1 MTITT
6 AMQGVRTKQTKARRR
21 RGARRTSYVRRS
33 DEPRSNAGMRSY
45 NALHKIK
52 GVSCVILL
60 GGESKRMGKD
70 KAGVKISGKT
80 LFSMVYEKVSP
91 LFDEVMVSARDKNY
105 DVARLMKKK
114 AGTAPFRVV
123 YDELPGRG
131 PAIGLL
137 SALKNAR
144 NVWVFAIGCDSPFP
158 SPKLIRRLA
167 KSKEGF
173 DCVIPV
179 HFNRLQTLFA
189 LYKKTCFAPL
199 LSRIKKR
206 GNPGLAEFIEK
217 SPSIKVLYVTEKEI
231 KKIDPAFESFMD
243 ADTPEELSLMKKKL
257 EKGV

>member
-1 MTITT
+1 MMT
-6 AMQGVRTKQTKARRR
+6 AGRNVRSKRVSR
-21 RGARRTSYVRRS
+21 
-33 DEPRSNAGMRSY
+33 
-45 NALHKIK
+45 KIK

-70 KAGVKISGKT
+70 KASIKISGKT

-105 DVARLMKKK
+105 DVKKLMKKK
-114 AGTAPFRVV
+114 ARHLPFRVV

-131 PAIGLL
+131 PVIGLL

-144 NVWVFAIGCDSPFP
+144 NGWVFAIGCDSPFP
-158 SPKLIRRLA
+158 NPKLIRCLA
-167 KSKEGF
+167 KSRQGF

-179 HFNRLQTLFA
+179 HGKRLQTLFA

-199 LSRIKKR
+199 FSRLKKS
-206 GNPGLAEFIEK
+206 GSPGLAELIEK
-217 SPSIKVLYVTEKEI
+217 SASIKVRYVTEKEI
-231 KKIDPAFESFMD
+231 KTTDPGFESFTD

-257 EKGV
+257 KKGV